1 MFPHYILHRS
11 SSFHMFATSCT
22 VILAQPFFHVNP
34 FFSFPFSS
42 IGFFQLKMLTIL
54 DFIWFYRFIFL
65 SQKNLNFFAF
75 LLIENYHHNYH

>member
-34 FFSFPFSS
+34 FFSFSFSL
-42 IGFFQLKMLTIL
+42 IDFFNLKC
-54 DFIWFYRFIFL
+54 
-65 SQKNLNFFAF
+65 
-75 LLIENYHHNYH
+75 LLY

>member
-42 IGFFQLKMLTIL
+42 IEFFQLKMLTIL
-54 DFIWFYRFIFL
+54 DFI
-65 SQKNLNFFAF
+65 
-75 LLIENYHHNYH
+75 